1 MRFFDEDG
9 SEGGTHYEIIGD
21 NLEWSKKV
29 AGDKWTPGWMVLCRD
44 VADKSEQPA
53 VVGYHINNALHD
65 MIADARTQHDAR
77 VQLIPRSAAAAA
89 AAAAA

>member
-1 MRFFDEDG
+1 
-9 SEGGTHYEIIGD
+9 
-21 NLEWSKKV
+21 
-29 AGDKWTPGWMVLCRD
+29 MVLCRD
-44 VADKSEQPA
+44 VADRSEQPA
-53 VVGYHINNALHD
+53 IVGYHINNALHD